1 MATASQEGKMLPI
14 QGSAQEIENARIA
27 LVLITAGIVIFWRV
41 LLRVL
46 LAITAAALGVGAF
59 VLLHSMHP

>member
-1 MATASQEGKMLPI
+1 MPPI

-27 LVLITAGIVIFWRV
+27 LVLIMTGIVFFWRV

-46 LAITAAALGVGAF
+46 LAIAVVAVCVGAY
-59 VLLHSMHP
+59 VLLASMHP